1 MSDDPFTER
10 WLASLREEWNRPG
23 GLGDEL
29 EKIGFDSVVAF
40 GLPDEDAPRACLV
53 IRAGHI
59 VEASAGDCREAEWDI
74 RASRAQW
81 LAWLREPPG
90 LLAIGMAFTSGAL
103 SIRRGD
109 YAAMIKDPVMA
120 EMFVTSFAVMSRAYR
135 NQCELPTA

>member
-1 MSDDPFTER
+1 MSEDLFSDG
-10 WLASLREEWNRPG
+10 WLAALMAEWNRPG

-40 GLPDEDAPRACLV
+40 GLPDEAAPRACLV

-59 VEASAGDCREAEWDI
+59 VEARGGDCDEPDWDI
-74 RASRAQW
+74 RAGRAQW
-81 LAWLREPPG
+81 LAWLAEPPG
-90 LLAIGMAFTSGAL
+90 LLALGMAFTSGAL
-103 SIRRGD
+103 QIRRGD

-120 EMFVTSFAVMSRAYR
+120 EMFVTSFAVMARAYQ